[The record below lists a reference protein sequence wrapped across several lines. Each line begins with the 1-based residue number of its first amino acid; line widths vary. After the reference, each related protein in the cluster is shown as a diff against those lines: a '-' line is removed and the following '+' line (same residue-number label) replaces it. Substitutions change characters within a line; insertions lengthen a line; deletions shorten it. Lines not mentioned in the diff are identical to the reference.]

1 MKYSKPPKKK
11 LRKLHHRQSNRAL
24 WIILLLC
31 VLLGLLILS
40 KVISWDVSRAR
51 FTQWFASHHA
61 PTPPPPTSQPKKSTS
76 KITKPKPIAA
86 EEALHFEFYSTLP
99 GGQEHPAPPSQRV
112 AVIQPEDI
120 EAELLKEK
128 SEDA

>member
-11 LRKLHHRQSNRAL
+11 LRKLHQRQSKRAL

-31 VLLGLLILS
+31 GLLGLLILS
-40 KVISWDVSRAR
+40 KVVSWDASRAR
-51 FTQWFASHHA
+51 FTQWFAAHHST
-61 PTPPPPTSQPKKSTS
+61 TPPLPAPQPKKSIP
-76 KITKPKPIAA
+76 KITKPKPVAA

-99 GGQEHPAPPSQRV
+99 GGQEHPAPPRQRV
-112 AVIQPEDI
+112 AVIQPDDI